1 MKHFNTKKLLTA
13 LTLSGVIVFAGTTP
27 AAQATVEISAVV
39 KMQAKVVNWTKG
51 AQSDIVAVGIGRPD
65 SRGLA
70 LAREAAIMS
79 AQRTLVGIIQGL
91 QIDSDTTMEELLIG
105 RDHVNRK
112 IAGILRGAQIVEED
126 DTSDG
131 GYYVMMRVPLYGKD
145 SIAAAIV
152 PEIAPKKP
160 EPFATVTQTELAPTE
175 VQSLQTITYTGVVVD
190 TSGLGLDETFSP
202 VIYDTNGRAVY
213 GIENL
218 QPDAIISMGMVS
230 YSNSIDDQISRD
242 RAGNNPLVVKAVEI
256 RGGQNSVNR
265 VNAVVSV
272 EDADRILMANQSSH
286 MLERCAVV
294 FVK

>member
-1 MKHFNTKKLLTA
+1 MKNFSAKKFLAA
-13 LTLSGVIVFAGTTP
+13 LVIGGAIVLAGTAP
-27 AAQATVEISAVV
+27 AAEATVEISAVV
-39 KMQAKVVNWTKG
+39 KMQSKVVNWNKG
-51 AQSDIVAVGIGRPD
+51 AQSDIVAIGIGRPD
-65 SRGLA
+65 PRGLA

-79 AQRTLVGIIQGL
+79 AQRTLVGIVQGL
-91 QIDSDTTMEELLIG
+91 RIDSDTTMEELLIG
-105 RDHVNRK
+105 RDNVNRK
-112 IAGILRGAQIVEED
+112 IAGILRGAQIIEED
-126 DTSDG
+126 TTSDG
-131 GYYVMMRVPLYGKD
+131 GYYVMMRVPLYGQD

-152 PEIAPKKP
+152 PEIAPSKP
-160 EPFATVTQTELAPTE
+160 EPFAAVTQTDLAPAE
-175 VQSLQTITYTGVVVD
+175 VQSLQTTTYTGVVVD

-230 YSNSIDDQISRD
+230 YSNSINDQISRD
-242 RAGNNPLVVKAVEI
+242 RAGNMPLVVKALEI

-272 EDADRILMANQSSH
+272 EDADRILMANQNSH